1 MSNTHKDITV
11 LSAAQK
17 RALLAELLQKKASQS
32 RFPLSFAQQRLWFL
46 DQLEP
51 NTSSYNIPT
60 AVSLAGTLNIA
71 ALQQTLNEIVRRHEA
86 LRTSFAVVEGQPV
99 QVIAPTLTLALPLV
113 NLQEFPEVERDKEV
127 LRLAKEEAQQP
138 FDLTQCP
145 LLRATLLQLSDTEYV
160 LLFTMHHIIS
170 DGWSITLLIQEVATL
185 YTAFSTGKPSPL
197 PELPIQYADF
207 AVWQRQWLQ
216 GERLDAQLAYWQ
228 QQIGSNPPVLQL
240 PTDRPRPVIQTCQ
253 GATQSFCLPNELIA
267 PLKTLSRKAGVTLF
281 MTLLAAFKTLLH
293 RYTSQDDI
301 FVGSPIAN
309 RNRSEIE
316 GLIGFFVNTLVL
328 RTYLGDNPSFWD
340 LLLRVRECTL
350 SAYAHQDLPFEYL
363 VEKLQPERDLS
374 RNPLFQVSFGL
385 LNTPTDA
392 LQLPGLTINFLKLE
406 NPTATFDLSLD
417 IYESESEL
425 TGLFEYN
432 THLFDAATINR
443 MIKHFCTL
451 LEGIVTNPDQCLADL
466 PLLTDTEQSLLVE
479 WSEGRR
485 QKAEGSGA
493 GLALCIH
500 QLFEAQ
506 VAQSPDAVAV
516 VFGNQK
522 LTYRE
527 LNQRANQLADY
538 LQHLGVQPE
547 TLVGICVER
556 SLEMLVGILGI
567 LKAGGAYVPLD
578 PAYPQERLAFMLS
591 DARVSVLLT
600 QQSLLQKLPQQA
612 AQVICLDTDWELIA
626 PQNQENP
633 HSDVTPQNLA
643 YVIYTSGSTG
653 KSKGVMITH
662 QSLVNAYLSWEEAYQ
677 LRSQV
682 SCHLQMASFS
692 FDVFSGDVVRSLCSG
707 GKLVLCPRE
716 LLLAPGELYQ
726 FMRQEKVDCAEFVPV
741 VLRNLIQYL
750 EQTNQRLDFLR
761 LLICGSDSWYVGEYK
776 KFRQLCSSDTRLINS
791 FGLTEAT
798 IDSSY
803 FETASVELPVEQLVP
818 IGRPFANTQIYILD
832 AHFQPVPM
840 GIFGELYIGGVG
852 LARGYGARPELTAAK
867 FVPHPFSIEP
877 GARLYQTGDLARW
890 LPDGN
895 IDFRGRIDYQ
905 EKIRGYRIELGEIE
919 ATLSQHP
926 KVKEAVITAREEA
939 LGQKCLVA
947 YVVPVKESTSSLA
960 SLLRRFLQEKLPDY
974 MVPNVFVLLEAL
986 PLTPNGKIDRCALPI
1001 PDTAR
1006 ADLASFVA
1014 PRTPVEEIMT
1024 RLWEQVLSLQQVGIH
1039 DNFFELGGHS
1049 LLGTQIISR
1058 LRAAFQVELP
1068 LRYLFESPT
1077 VVGLAERI
1085 ETACR
1090 ANQKLQIPPLVPI
1103 SRDRELPLSFGQQR
1117 LWFLDQLELENAY
1130 NIPEGVRLQGKL
1142 DVEALTRS
1150 FNEVVKR
1157 HEALRTSFIAVDG
1170 QPIQAIAPSLTL
1182 TLPLIDL
1189 SHLHLAQREA
1199 EVQRLATK
1207 DALQPFDLTCCPLL
1221 RVTLLR
1227 LQAEEHIVLLTMHHI
1242 IFDAWSTGVL
1252 LQEVAAL
1259 YAAFSTQQPSPL
1271 PELSIQYADFAV
1283 WQRQWL
1289 QGEVLQTQLNYW
1301 KQQLGN
1307 KCPRLA
1313 FPTPSRRLTVSTSQG
1328 ATQSFLLSQELTA
1341 AITQMCRQEG
1351 VTLFMT
1357 LLAAFQTSLYY
1368 FTGTE
1373 DIRVGSPIAN
1383 RTQVEIEGLMG
1394 FFINTL
1400 VLRIDLSGNPSFQE
1414 LLMRSRQVTLA
1425 AYAHQDL
1432 PFEKLVEELQPE
1444 RNLSHNPLY
1453 QAWFV
1458 LQNAPMP
1465 PLELPGLT
1473 LNLFEIDTDTVRHD
1487 LLLNIWESPEGIEGT
1502 FEYKTQLLDKDAIT
1516 RLIRYFEILLHHVT
1530 KQPNMRLNELAEILT
1545 EIDQEQ
1551 QSVKKK
1557 EIQISA
1563 LEKLKKIERK
1573 PIRNL

>member
-11 LSAAQK
+11 LSAEQK

-32 RFPLSFAQQRLWFL
+32 RLFPLSFAQQRLWFL

-86 LRTSFAVVEGQPV
+86 LRTSFEVVEGQPV

-113 NLQEFPEVERDKEV
+113 NLQEFSEFERDEEV
-127 LRLAKEEAQQP
+127 LRLAKQEAQQP

-197 PELPIQYADF
+197 AELPIHYADF

-253 GATQSFCLPNELIA
+253 GATQSFSLPTDLTTA
-267 PLKTLSRKAGVTLF
+267 LKALSKKAGVTLF
-281 MTLLAAFKTLLH
+281 MTLLAAFKILLH

-301 FVGSPIAN
+301 LVGSPIAN
-309 RNRSEIE
+309 RNRTETE
-316 GLIGFFVNTLVL
+316 RLIGYFVNTLVL
-328 RTYLGDNPSFWD
+328 RTSLEGNPSFWD
-340 LLLRVRECTL
+340 LLERVRECTL

-374 RNPLFQVSFGL
+374 HNPLFQVSFVFQ
-385 LNTPTDA
+385 NTQMDE
-392 LQLPGLTINFLKLE
+392 LQLPGLAISFLKSE
-406 NPTATFDLSLD
+406 NQTAKFDLSLD
-417 IYESESEL
+417 IYENQL
-425 TGLFEYN
+425 GLAGLFEYN
-432 THLFDAATINR
+432 TDLFDATTVSR
-443 MIKHFCTL
+443 MVEHFCNL
-451 LEGIVTNPDQCLADL
+451 LSGIVANPQQSISDL
-466 PLLTDTEQSLLVE
+466 PLLSKLEQRQLLGV
-479 WSEGRR
+479 WSEEGRR
-485 QKAEGSGA
+485 QEAEGSGA
-493 GLALCIH
+493 GDLCIH

-506 VAQSPDAVAV
+506 VARTPDAVAV
-516 VFGNQK
+516 VFGDQM

-527 LNQRANQLADY
+527 LNQRANQLALH
-538 LQHLGVQPE
+538 LQTLGVAPE
-547 TLVGICVER
+547 VLVGICVER
-556 SLEMLVGILGI
+556 SLDMVVGILGI

-578 PAYPQERLAFMLS
+578 PAYPQERLAFMLLDS
-591 DARVSVLLT
+591 QVSVLLT
-600 QQSLLQKLPQQA
+600 QSKLLTSLPEHQA
-612 AQVICLDTDWELIA
+612 LVVCLDGDWEDKKASPPA
-626 PQNQENP
+626 PKVSP
-633 HSDVTPQNLA
+633 ANLA

-653 KSKGVMITH
+653 KPKGVLITH
-662 QSLVNAYLSWEEAYQ
+662 AN
-677 LRSQV
+677 
-682 SCHLQMASFS
+682 
-692 FDVFSGDVVRSLCSG
+692 VVR
-707 GKLVLCPRE
+707 
-716 LLLAPGELYQ
+716 LLAATQSWFHFREQDVWTLFHSYAFDFSVWELWGALLYGGRLVVVPYWISRSPEA
-726 FMRQEKVDCAEFVPV
+726 FYNLLCQERVT
-741 VLRNLIQYL
+741 VLN
-750 EQTNQRLDFLR
+750 QTP
-761 LLICGSDSWYVGEYK
+761 SA
-776 KFRQLCSSDTRLINS
+776 FRQLIQTEESLGSEQNLSLRLVI
-791 FGLTEAT
+791 FGGEA
-798 IDSSY
+798 
-803 FETASVELPVEQLVP
+803 VELQSLRPWFERHGDQVPQLVNMYGITETTVHVTYRPLAIADLSSTGSAIGRPIPDLQVYVLDRYLQPVP
-818 IGRPFANTQIYILD
+818 IG
-832 AHFQPVPM
+832 VP
-840 GIFGELYIGGVG
+840 GEMYVGGAG
-852 LARGYGARPELTAAK
+852 LARGYLNRPDLTPERFIPNPYSNK
-867 FVPHPFSIEP
+867 P
-877 GARLYQTGDLARW
+877 GARLYKSGDLVRY
-890 LPDGN
+890 LLNGD
-895 IDFRGRIDYQ
+895 IEYLGRIDQ
-905 EKIRGYRIELGEIE
+905 QVKIRGFRIELAEIE
-919 ATLSQHP
+919 AILSQYP
-926 KVKEAVITAREEA
+926 AVQASVVVLREDEPEN
-939 LGQKCLVA
+939 KRLVA
-947 YVVPVKESTSSLA
+947 YTVPQPEQ
-960 SLLRRFLQEKLPDY
+960 LLTINELRHFLKEKLPNY
-974 MVPNVFVLLEAL
+974 MMPSAFVILEAL
-986 PLTPNGKIDRCALPI
+986 PLTPNGKIDRRALPA
-1001 PDTAR
+1001 PETAR

-1049 LLGTQIISR
+1049 LLGTQMISR
-1058 LRAAFQVELP
+1058 LREAFQVELP
-1068 LRYLFESPT
+1068 LHCLFESPT
-1077 VVGLAERI
+1077 VAGLAERI

-1090 ANQKLQIPPLVPI
+1090 AKQGLQIPPIVPI
-1103 SRDRELPLSFGQQR
+1103 SRERELPLSFAQQR
-1117 LWFLDQLELENAY
+1117 LWFLDQLEPENSAY

-1150 FNEVVKR
+1150 FNEVVER

-1170 QPIQAIAPSLTL
+1170 QPMQAIAPSLI

-1189 SHLHLAQREA
+1189 SHLHPAQREA

-1242 IFDAWSTGVL
+1242 ISDAWSMGVL

-1271 PELSIQYADFAV
+1271 PKLSIQYADFAV

-1301 KQQLGN
+1301 KQQLSN

-1313 FPTPSRRLTVSTSQG
+1313 FPTPSRRLTVPTNQG
-1328 ATQSFLLSQELTA
+1328 ATQSFLLSLELTA
-1341 AITQMCRQEG
+1341 AITEMCRQEG

-1357 LLAAFQTSLYY
+1357 LLAAFQASLYY

-1383 RTQVEIEGLMG
+1383 RTQVELERLMG

-1400 VLRIDLSGNPSFQE
+1400 VLRIDLSGNPSFRE

-1473 LNLFEIDTDTVRHD
+1473 LSLVEIDTDTVRHD

-1516 RLIRYFEILLHHVT
+1516 RLIRYFETLLHHVT
-1530 KQPNMRLNELAEILT
+1530 KQPNMRLNELAEVLSHT
-1545 EIDQEQ
+1545 DQEQ
-1551 QSVKKK
+1551 QLIQKR
-1557 EIQISA
+1557 EIQTSN
-1563 LEKLKKIERK
+1563 LQKLKKIERK